1 MSQQFWLKND
11 KDDDDDDDD
20 DYDYEVLP
28 QLRFIQKLLSDPG
41 REGEPNP
48 GNSTLIG

>member
-11 KDDDDDDDD
+11 KDNDDDDD
-20 DYDYEVLP
+20 DYEVLP
-28 QLRFIQKLLSDPG
+28 QLGFIQKLLSDPE
-41 REGEPNP
+41 REEERNP